1 MLRHAF
7 AFEVKER
14 ESEINLELLFGAVT
28 TSPNEFY
35 AYYQSKNQNEDES
48 K

>member
-1 MLRHAF
+1 MLPN
-7 AFEVKER
+7 EDDR

-35 AYYQSKNQNEDES
+35 AYYQTKNQNEDVS
-48 K
+48 KWRIF